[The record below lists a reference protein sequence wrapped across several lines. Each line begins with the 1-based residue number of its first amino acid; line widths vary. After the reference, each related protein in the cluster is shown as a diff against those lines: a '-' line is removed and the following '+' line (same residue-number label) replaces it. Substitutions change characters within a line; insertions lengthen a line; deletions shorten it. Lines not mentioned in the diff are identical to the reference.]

1 MSTSRTAARAG
12 HGYRALLRRP
22 GYPGFVLTVGLIR
35 MTGSMYMT
43 TGVLLV
49 LVRTHSAALAGV
61 TVAAGTITAAVSA
74 PLLGAW
80 VDIVARRRVLIVFDQ
95 LLGAAGLVALLLL
108 AGHAPA
114 WTLPVDAMLMNCTRS
129 LSYGSFFSSVV
140 ELAGPELLDQ
150 ASAVEATSLNLSFV
164 IGPALAGVV
173 AGAAGADAS
182 ILLQT
187 AITLLAAALVALSP
201 AFEVRPAERPQ
212 RAREALRTGARALWH
227 NRILRRSGAANALA
241 MSGWGMMAVGF
252 PLYAARD
259 LHAGAHAGGFLW
271 AGIALG
277 SAVGTFALAGR
288 PSLRRVGA
296 SYGILGLSALLWPL
310 ASSLIVG
317 MLLVTLTGFLE
328 GPAYSG
334 TIALRQRHMPA
345 AVRGGTSSLL
355 SALTLSASS
364 GGEAIAGLL
373 ANPGELV
380 LAFLA
385 VNVLAAIAVAAG
397 AGAEADAEVAQT
409 PVGG

>member
-1 MSTSRTAARAG
+1 VSSSTTTAGAST
-12 HGYRALLRRP
+12 GYRALLRRP

-74 PLLGAW
+74 PLLGVW

-95 LLGAAGLVALLLL
+95 LLSAAALVALLLL
-108 AGHAPA
+108 AGHAPG
-114 WTLPVDAMLMNCTRS
+114 WTLPLDAMIMSSTRS
-129 LSYGSFFSSVV
+129 FSFGSFFSSVA
-140 ELAGPELLDQ
+140 ELAGPELLDE
-150 ASAVEATSLNLSFV
+150 ASALEATSVNLSFV
-164 IGPALAGVV
+164 VGPALAGIV
-173 AGAAGADAS
+173 AGAAGAGAA

-187 AITLLAAALVALSP
+187 AITLVAAALVAVSP
-201 AFEVRPAERPQ
+201 VFEVRSPERPPHV
-212 RAREALRTGARALWH
+212 RAALRTGLHALWH
-227 NRILRRSGAANALA
+227 NPILRRSGVASALA
-241 MSGWGMMAVGF
+241 MSGWGIMAVGF

-259 LHAGAHAGGFLW
+259 LHAGAHAGGYLW

-296 SYGILGLSALLWPL
+296 SYAVLGLSALLWPL
-310 ASSLIVG
+310 ASSLVVG
-317 MLLVTLTGFLE
+317 LALVTLTGFLE

-345 AVRGGTSSLL
+345 AVRAGTSSLL
-355 SALTLSASS
+355 SALTLTAAS
-364 GGEAIAGLL
+364 GGEALAGLL
-373 ANPGELV
+373 GDPGELV

-385 VNVLAAIAVAAG
+385 VNLLAAIVAA
-397 AGAEADAEVAQT
+397 AG
-409 PVGG
+409 VGGGMGARVAEPVPRG